1 MEKGDGIYKGNAYE
15 LSPSFDIINH
25 DLISNWEEQLKNR
38 CSKNIKTM
46 SNDINLNDYNL
57 SFEYEKTIIN
67 DCLRT
72 RVNERFDYPDFDE
85 WLKKLLI
92 YYCKLNNIE
101 YKQGINE
108 LLAPF
113 LLLRIKINISISRIF
128 NIFSYFIDYFLTNYY
143 YEPELYAFRSSL
155 SLLTLLLKYYDP
167 ELYILFE
174 NTSITPQMYAT
185 NWFLTTYANKNKL
198 DIVYNLWKYLIEQN
212 DQLNLHFIVI
222 AFLKYHRQKFLEC
235 DFSSVP
241 LSFSQLKIKTREELF
256 EILTIAE
263 NIKKTIPYSF
273 RILVNELEIFKP
285 RSINL
290 KEKYEKYKTDEMIT
304 FPILPGEILH
314 YLYKEEIK
322 CVDEKCKNFLPKK
335 NINEDNECYFC
346 KNKFSLDQ
354 FNYLIIDLRINSD
367 SLLKNNL
374 LAEGNLK
381 NLKND
386 FITQDELIKDD
397 IGKIILEKVK
407 DINYNIILLTNDTSY
422 FNEYERK
429 FYEFK
434 NEKTPITLDNY
445 LSNLKKELNEK
456 SVSNFVKEDKTHQKR
471 IQFKEYEIIKNII
484 QFLLENKIEKISY
497 AYGGY
502 KKLHECCLKYGLEI
516 LNHNKKDCILCNEIK
531 NPKKQDLYYKR
542 HNEKSTT
549 NLTYNPI
556 KKNENIE
563 QNLNDN
569 YTQPIEQISVEEMNK
584 YLTDPKNTIFHCLLI
599 WHNMNQYND
608 KIIIIISGDV
618 IKMFKMVIVK
628 GGVAFDLLDSIDY
641 IYIKDLKRDKN
652 VFNLFYTINNKY
664 HDIKIDIFTDAD
676 GDNFNDIINKLMAK
690 K

>member
-1 MEKGDGIYKGNAYE
+1 
-15 LSPSFDIINH
+15 
-25 DLISNWEEQLKNR
+25 
-38 CSKNIKTM
+38 
-46 SNDINLNDYNL
+46 
-57 SFEYEKTIIN
+57 
-67 DCLRT
+67 
-72 RVNERFDYPDFDE
+72 
-85 WLKKLLI
+85 
-92 YYCKLNNIE
+92 
-101 YKQGINE
+101 
-108 LLAPF
+108 
-113 LLLRIKINISISRIF
+113 
-128 NIFSYFIDYFLTNYY
+128 
-143 YEPELYAFRSSL
+143 
-155 SLLTLLLKYYDP
+155 
-167 ELYILFE
+167 
-174 NTSITPQMYAT
+174 
-185 NWFLTTYANKNKL
+185 
-198 DIVYNLWKYLIEQN
+198 
-212 DQLNLHFIVI
+212 
-222 AFLKYHRQKFLEC
+222 
-235 DFSSVP
+235 
-241 LSFSQLKIKTREELF
+241 
-256 EILTIAE
+256 
-263 NIKKTIPYSF
+263 
-273 RILVNELEIFKP
+273 
-285 RSINL
+285 
-290 KEKYEKYKTDEMIT
+290 MIT

>member
-1 MEKGDGIYKGNAYE
+1 MEKGDGIYKGNVYE

-434 NEKTPITLDNY
+434 NEKIPITLDNY

>member
-1 MEKGDGIYKGNAYE
+1 MEIGDGLFKGDPLD

-25 DLISNWEEQLKNR
+25 NLVNNWEEKLKSRN
-38 CSKNIKTM
+38 SSYSKTM

-304 FPILPGEILH
+304 FPILSGEILH

-445 LSNLKKELNEK
+445 LSNLKKDLNEK
-456 SVSNFVKEDKTHQKR
+456 SVSSFVKEDKTHQKR

>member
-1 MEKGDGIYKGNAYE
+1 M
-15 LSPSFDIINH
+15 
-25 DLISNWEEQLKNR
+25 
-38 CSKNIKTM
+38 
-46 SNDINLNDYNL
+46 
-57 SFEYEKTIIN
+57 
-67 DCLRT
+67 
-72 RVNERFDYPDFDE
+72 
-85 WLKKLLI
+85 
-92 YYCKLNNIE
+92 
-101 YKQGINE
+101 
-108 LLAPF
+108 
-113 LLLRIKINISISRIF
+113 
-128 NIFSYFIDYFLTNYY
+128 
-143 YEPELYAFRSSL
+143 
-155 SLLTLLLKYYDP
+155 
-167 ELYILFE
+167 
-174 NTSITPQMYAT
+174 
-185 NWFLTTYANKNKL
+185 
-198 DIVYNLWKYLIEQN
+198 
-212 DQLNLHFIVI
+212 
-222 AFLKYHRQKFLEC
+222 
-235 DFSSVP
+235 
-241 LSFSQLKIKTREELF
+241 
-256 EILTIAE
+256 
-263 NIKKTIPYSF
+263 
-273 RILVNELEIFKP
+273 
-285 RSINL
+285 
-290 KEKYEKYKTDEMIT
+290 
-304 FPILPGEILH
+304 
-314 YLYKEEIK
+314 
-322 CVDEKCKNFLPKK
+322 K

-471 IQFKEYEIIKNII
+471 IQFKEYKIIKNII